1 MIKSSLLHLFVFLI
15 GLVAFPFCTQSHS
28 SEGLLPAGDV
38 REGLPSSATSSTPY
52 SDDPSDPL
60 NQLHHILFVET
71 LVPEEIQAALPSE
84 RKKGSQTDA
93 EFYVSGWY
101 FKKRPGAEEDKQTY
115 GGDVRV
121 SPRRTIDPQAR
132 ELLLPILE
140 KLDTVEKIKAFP
152 LLQQPLARL
161 MVQWD
166 VMSLWWHLERTK
178 SEDLVL
184 LESMARVIAALSQPA
199 ETLRALP
206 SGIDELEK
214 SHVKRNAPT
223 TAEAFFP
230 MDFDF
235 DDAANG
241 PWVEVGRKSST
252 LFRADRT
259 LRSSRVY
266 LKSGT
271 REETVNLIKNAAEY
285 SSGKNVV
292 PPETMT
298 ILIQQMMGIDSDLNP
313 VATDVVDEFRV
324 RTMSEPTDLRHD
336 SDTSSRD
343 GSSHWIFMR
352 TRYGSM
358 RDTAADFRFVPDTAQ
373 SLFLEYGTQK
383 HATFSAQC
391 ALCHRRSETGGKN
404 NSGVRILEPVARPHI
419 AEPSERFSL
428 AEKEMAPIVAKLKER
443 LIKKTLTHNEVSK
456 TPDSS
461 LLAAADSPVTAN
473 ELTSTI
479 QTSSLVSS
487 QKEPEAG
494 SDKEPAKL
502 RPRAER
508 SFDERNQWAVDLRKL
523 YAKDSSDWPSP
534 TLDKE
539 VKWQELGL
547 LPEVIH
553 PSENPYSLAKEK
565 LGHALFFDP
574 RLSGSG
580 QIACA
585 SCHDPDLG
593 WADGRTTSFGHSR
606 KMLARNAPSIRN
618 SGHFK
623 ALFWDGRAISLEDQ
637 AEKVLTNPD
646 EMRSS
651 EDHLITVLQKIP
663 GYKLLFRD
671 AFGEESISMQRVTQA
686 IACFERTIVGGSS
699 RFDAFVKGKTSAFTD
714 AELIGLDLFRRE
726 ARCMN
731 CHNGPLFS
739 DNDFHDIGLS
749 NFGRRFEDLGRFSFT
764 KDPVDSGKFRT
775 PSLRHVTKTLPL
787 MHNGLFELPVALN
800 LYNAGMPVIK
810 RREADKNIKHFP
822 NKSSRVKPLG
832 LNKQDLSDLAAFLTT
847 LEEPHRRVEP
857 PTLPDFDSAK

>member
-1 MIKSSLLHLFVFLI
+1 MSTCSLLKAFTFSI
-15 GLVAFPFCTQSHS
+15 GVAFLLATASHS
-28 SEGLLPAGDV
+28 NEGLLPTGDV
-38 REGLPSSATSSTPY
+38 REGLPSSATPSNPY
-52 SDDPSDPL
+52 SDDPKDLL

-71 LVPEEIQAALPSE
+71 LIPEEVQAALPTE
-84 RKKGSQTDA
+84 RKKNSLSDA

-101 FKKRPGAEEDKQTY
+101 FKKRPGSEEDRQTY

-121 SPRRTIDPQAR
+121 SPRRTIDSQAR

-140 KLDTVEKIKAFP
+140 KLATAEKLEAFP

-166 VMSLWWHLERTK
+166 LMSLWWHLERMK

-184 LESMARVIAALSQPA
+184 LESMARTIAALSQTA
-199 ETLRALP
+199 ETLKGLP
-206 SGIDELEK
+206 SGIGELEK
-214 SHVKRNAPT
+214 NHVKPQPPST
-223 TAEAFFP
+223 TEP
-230 MDFDF
+230 YYPIDFVF
-235 DDAANG
+235 DKSANG

-271 REETVNLIKNAAEY
+271 REETVSLIANAADY
-285 SSGKNVV
+285 SSGKKIV
-292 PPETMT
+292 PHETMT

-313 VATDVVDEFRV
+313 VATAVVDEFRV
-324 RTMSEPTDLRHD
+324 RIMSEPTDLRHD
-336 SDTSSRD
+336 SSTSSRD

-358 RDTAADFRFVPDTAQ
+358 RDNAADFRFVPDTAQ

-383 HATFSAQC
+383 HATFAAQC

-419 AEPSERFSL
+419 AEPSERLSL
-428 AEKEMAPIVAKLKER
+428 AEKEMAPIVARLKER
-443 LIKKTLTHNEVSK
+443 LNKKTLTENEVSK
-456 TPDSS
+456 TPKSS
-461 LLAAADSPVTAN
+461 QLAATDPPVTAN
-473 ELTSTI
+473 S
-479 QTSSLVSS
+479 QNQSPASS
-487 QKEPEAG
+487 QEELVAGSVKEPV
-494 SDKEPAKL
+494 KL
-502 RPRAER
+502 KPRADR
-508 SFDERNQWAVDLRKL
+508 TIDERNQWAVELRKL
-523 YAKDSSDWPSP
+523 YVKDSSQWPAP
-534 TLDKE
+534 TVDQE
-539 VKWQELGL
+539 VKWQELGR

-553 PSENPYSLAKEK
+553 PRNNQYSIAKEK
-565 LGHALFFDP
+565 LGQTLFFDP

-606 KMLARNAPSIRN
+606 KMLSRNAPSIRN

-623 ALFWDGRAISLEDQ
+623 TLFWDGRAVSLEDQ

-651 EDHLITVLQKIP
+651 EDHLVTVLQQIP
-663 GYKLLFRD
+663 GYKLLFRN
-671 AFGEESISMQRVTQA
+671 AFGEESVSMQRVTQA

-699 RFDAFVKGKTSAFTD
+699 RFDAFVKGKTSNFTD

-749 NFGRRFEDLGRFSFT
+749 NFGRRFEDLGRYSFT
-764 KDPVDSGKFRT
+764 KNPVDSGKFRT

-810 RREADKNIKHFP
+810 RREADKNVMHFP

-847 LEEPHRRVEP
+847 LEEPHRRIEP
-857 PTLPDFDSAK
+857 PSLPEFDSAK